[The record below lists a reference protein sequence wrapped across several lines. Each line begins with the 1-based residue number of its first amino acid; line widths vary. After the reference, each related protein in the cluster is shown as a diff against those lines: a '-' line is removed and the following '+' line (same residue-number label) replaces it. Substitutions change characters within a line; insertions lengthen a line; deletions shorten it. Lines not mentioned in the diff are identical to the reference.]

1 MRTRENIKSLLTFIH
16 QAHAPD
22 KLKYQHLEPAA
33 SVRSTSAD
41 SNYSYETQ
49 RRETW

>member
-16 QAHAPD
+16 QSYTPD
-22 KLKYQHLEPAA
+22 TLKYQHDEPAS

-41 SNYSYETQ
+41 PNYSYETQ